1 MAEGRLGAEAIGGSR
16 EFLIWLAVKSSHI
29 LTLPVCILVSLGL
42 TVVDV
47 IDFIRAVRTGVA
59 LIGLPDDEL
68 LLGVDAL
75 LAQIVV
81 H

>member
-1 MAEGRLGAEAIGGSR
+1 MAEGRLGAEAVVGSR

-42 TVVDV
+42 AVVDV
-47 IDFIRAVRTGVA
+47 IDFVRAVCSGIA